1 MKYRFFRDNQL
12 RTAVAFFALLSLFSC
27 HRKRAPREREIVKDV
42 RQLSEVVPEHI
53 TEYLEFIADNENIM
67 EDSVRAQDPAAL
79 TYFYQQTGNGAVWS
93 SNGVL
98 NPAADSMFFFIDH
111 ADESGLRPA
120 DYHAA
125 ALKTALGLIKGDSED
140 GEAARKDASL
150 WARVDVMMT
159 DAFMKM
165 ASHLR
170 FGVAP
175 KDSITLRKDS
185 IFTDTLLSDMLRT
198 ALMQDNPGA
207 AIGEALGEL
216 EPTYEGYRQLKAQLR
231 PFKAKYAAMHW
242 DSLPLSYTDTPAF
255 RQQLINRLVQT
266 GHLDTAGG
274 HSTDTALLKP
284 GIRLFQREFNMYD
297 DGLAGKKTI
306 QALNR
311 SYTDWL
317 AQVAVNL
324 DRWRKL
330 PDSLPDRYIFV
341 NIPAYRM
348 ELWDSGQVV
357 LESRVIVGAPRT
369 RTPLLN
375 SRMTNFVMYP
385 YWRVPFSIAVKEM
398 LPAIRKDREY
408 LVKKNLEVIG
418 KSGEAVHPDSINWD
432 KLSKNYFPYVLRQ
445 MDGVENSLGIMK
457 FNFMNKYSVYLHDTN
472 SRGLFK
478 NAYRALSHGCVR
490 VQQWDSLAM
499 YLIKDDS
506 RHSRDSVRTW
516 LARGEKKQIDIQRS
530 IPIYL
535 RYFTAEGRN
544 DKLVFHEDIY
554 GEDKV
559 LKKLMGWK

>member
-1 MKYRFFRDNQL
+1 MKYRFLRDNLL
-12 RTAVAFFALLSLFSC
+12 RTSVAFFVLLSLFSC
-27 HRKRAPREREIVKDV
+27 NRKRVLREKEIVKDI
-42 RQLSEVVPEHI
+42 RQLNEVVPENI
-53 TEYLEFIADNENIM
+53 AEYLEYIADNENVM
-67 EDSVRAQDPAAL
+67 GDSVPVQSTGAL
-79 TYFYQQTGNGAVWS
+79 IFFYQQTGNGAVWS

-98 NPAADSMFFFIDH
+98 NTAADSMLCFIDH
-111 ADESGLRPA
+111 ADESGLRPV

-125 ALKTALGLIKGDSED
+125 ALKAAIQLFRED
-140 GEAARKDASL
+140 NAEGEAARKDAAL

-170 FGVAP
+170 YGVAP
-175 KDSITLRKDS
+175 RDSITLRKDS
-185 IFTDTLLSDMLRT
+185 IFTDTLLSDILRT
-198 ALMQDNPGA
+198 ALLQDNPGA
-207 AIGEALGEL
+207 AISGALGEL
-216 EPTYEGYRQLKAQLR
+216 EPLYEGYHSLKANLY
-231 PFKAKYAAMHW
+231 PFKAKYAARHW
-242 DSLPLSYTDTPAF
+242 DSLPVSYTDTPAF
-255 RQQLINRLVQT
+255 RQQLINRLVQS
-266 GHLDTAGG
+266 GHVDTTGG
-274 HSTDTALLKP
+274 HGTDTTLLKP
-284 GIRLFQREFNMYD
+284 GIRSFQKEFNMYE
-297 DGLAGKKTI
+297 DGLAGKKTV

-311 SYTDWL
+311 SYADWL

-348 ELWDSGQVV
+348 ELWDSGKVV

-385 YWRVPFSIAVKEM
+385 YWRVPFSISVKEM
-398 LPAIRKDREY
+398 LPAIKRDREY

-418 KSGEAVHPDSINWD
+418 KSGEAVHPDSINWER
-432 KLSKNYFPYVLRQ
+432 LSKNYFPYVLRQ
-445 MDGVENSLGIMK
+445 MDGMENSLGIMK

-472 SRGLFK
+472 NRGAFK

-499 YLIKDDS
+499 YLIRNDA
-506 RHSRDSVRTW
+506 RNPRDSVRAW
-516 LARGEKKQIDIQRS
+516 LERGEKKQIDVHRG

-544 DKLVFHEDIY
+544 NKLVFHEDIY

-559 LKKLMGWK
+559 MKKMMGWK